1 MDDNNA
7 KLLIFWYRKCKI
19 YYHCHHD
26 TSNYYDRWNKLI
38 GFPAILINVFNS
50 SSLFANYQS
59 IEQINILIIAILTVI
74 STFLTACQSYFELIT
89 LKNTHRKLANDYSKL
104 LYSIEKTIVMYNN
117 TPNYKIDGPLMSKIL
132 DTIEL
137 LRETQLEF
145 PEKIWLKYKN
155 EYKQNMKDDKDDELK
170 TSDTFKQIAHAFKE
184 NNNIVETYNNSVKIS
199 NNIPPELNNDN
210 EKNINVFKHPES
222 PLESKSSDA
231 SYTTIEI
238 KEE

>member
-19 YYHCHHD
+19 YYHCHRD
-26 TSNYYDRWNKLI
+26 TANYYDRWDKLI
-38 GFPAILINVFNS
+38 GFPAVIINVFNS

-59 IEQINILIIAILTVI
+59 IQQVTVLIIASLTVL
-74 STFLTACQSYFELIT
+74 STFLTACQSYFDLSN
-89 LKNTHRKLANDYSKL
+89 LKNTHRKLSNDYSKL
-104 LYSIEKTIVMYNN
+104 LYFIEKTIVMYNN

-155 EYKQNMKDDKDDELK
+155 EYKKDMNEDKDDELK

-184 NNNIVETYNNSVKIS
+184 NHDIVETYNNSIKNVTNLPS
-199 NNIPPELNNDN
+199 GFDND
-210 EKNINVFKHPES
+210 EKNINVFKQPES
-222 PLESKSSDA
+222 SLESKSSDV
-231 SYTTIEI
+231 SYTTVEV

>member
-19 YYHCHHD
+19 YYHCHRD
-26 TSNYYDRWNKLI
+26 TANYYDRWDKLI
-38 GFPAILINVFNS
+38 GFPAVIINVFNS

-59 IEQINILIIAILTVI
+59 IQQITVLIIASLTVL
-74 STFLTACQSYFELIT
+74 STFLTACQNYFDLSN
-89 LKNTHRKLANDYSKL
+89 LKNTHRKLSNDYSKL
-104 LYSIEKTIVMYNN
+104 LYSIEKTIVMWNN

-155 EYKQNMKDDKDDELK
+155 EYKKDMKNDKDDDLK

-184 NNNIVETYNNSVKIS
+184 NNNIVETYNNSVKIPS
-199 NNIPPELNNDN
+199 KLDNNN
-210 EKNINVFKHPES
+210 EKNINVFKQLDEH
-222 PLESKSSDA
+222 KSSDV

-238 KEE
+238 KEEEE

>member
-19 YYHCHHD
+19 YYHCHRD
-26 TSNYYDRWNKLI
+26 TANYYDHWDKLI
-38 GFPAILINVFNS
+38 GFPAVIINVFNS

-59 IEQINILIIAILTVI
+59 IQQVTVLIIASLTVL
-74 STFLTACQSYFELIT
+74 STFLTACQNYFDLSN
-89 LKNTHRKLANDYSKL
+89 LKNTHRKLSNDYSKL

-155 EYKQNMKDDKDDELK
+155 EYKKDMNEDKDDDLK

-184 NNNIVETYNNSVKIS
+184 NNDIVETYNNSTKNVTNLPS
-199 NNIPPELNNDN
+199 GFDND
-210 EKNINVFKHPES
+210 EKNINVFKQPES
-222 PLESKSSDA
+222 PPESKSSDT
-231 SYTTIEI
+231 SYTTVEV